1 MWIPQRYPSRVAIER
16 RREDR
21 LRTESKG
28 LASRADDVLL
38 VIVIGVV
45 AFVAL
50 QIVSAVIGTIL
61 FFVKLAV
68 VAAVVAVVATYVA
81 RRR

>member
-1 MWIPQRYPSRVAIER
+1 VAIER
-16 RREDR
+16 RRGDR
-21 LRTESKG
+21 KG

-38 VIVIGVV
+38 VVVIGVV

-68 VAAVVAVVATYVA
+68 VAAVVALVAAYVA